1 MINNKNKRTF
11 LHFHLLFQFVGA
23 MQETLQ
29 SITKSYQSS
38 LSLKVYGNKE
48 LTCKQLCSTEHAYYA
63 VLTEEAEC
71 LCTNITYSNST
82 DQPEFNATMYN
93 LGKFSRQS

>member
-1 MINNKNKRTF
+1 M
-11 LHFHLLFQFVGA
+11 FQFVGA

-82 DQPEFNATMYN
+82 DQPEFIATIYN